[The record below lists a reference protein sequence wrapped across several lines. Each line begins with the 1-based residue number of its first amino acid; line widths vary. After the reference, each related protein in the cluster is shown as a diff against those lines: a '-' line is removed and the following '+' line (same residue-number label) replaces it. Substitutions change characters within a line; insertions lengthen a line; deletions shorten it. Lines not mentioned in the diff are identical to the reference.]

1 MSRKDFIS
9 LADVYPDI
17 KIQADYSSEENFTGQ
32 IVPGYKARK
41 ALLASVPARALSEV
55 QKDAK
60 SRGLCLKV
68 FDAYR
73 PAKAVKFF
81 LEWSNLPESNTELKE
96 IYYPKYSRLEL
107 FQNGFLSERSS
118 HSRGCTVDLTL
129 IDDVLGT
136 ELDMGSRF
144 DYFDTISHTDSPL
157 ISAHQMQNRLML
169 KSLMEAHGFKNY
181 SKEWWHY
188 TYRPEPYPDQ
198 AFDFDIE

>member
-1 MSRKDFIS
+1 MSRTDFIS
-9 LADVYPDI
+9 LADAYPDI
-17 KIQADYSSEENFTGQ
+17 KIQADYSTEENFTGQ
-32 IVPGYKARK
+32 IVPGYKSRK
-41 ALLASVPARALSEV
+41 AYLARVPAEALSLV

-60 SRGLCLKV
+60 SRGLGLKV

-73 PAKAVKFF
+73 PVKAVKFF
-81 LEWSNLPESNTELKE
+81 LEWSNLPEDDFELKE

-129 IDDVLGT
+129 VDDVLGI

-144 DYFDTISHTDSPL
+144 DYFDSISHTDSPL
-157 ISAHQMQNRLML
+157 ISVHQMQNRLLL
-169 KSLMEAHGFKNY
+169 KSLMEAHSFKNY

-188 TYRPEPYPDQ
+188 TYRPEPFPDQ
-198 AFDFDIE
+198 TFDFDIE

>member
-1 MSRKDFIS
+1 MSRSDFIS
-9 LADVYPDI
+9 LADSYPDI
-17 KIQADYSSEENFTGQ
+17 KIQADYSTEENFTGQ

-41 ALLASVPARALSEV
+41 AFLAKVPAKALSEV

-60 SRGLCLKV
+60 SRGLSLKV
-68 FDAYR
+68 FDGYR
-73 PAKAVKFF
+73 PVKAVKFF
-81 LEWSNLPESNTELKE
+81 LEWSHLPEDNFELKE
-96 IYYPKYSRLEL
+96 IYYPKYSRHEL

-129 IDDVLGT
+129 VDDVLGK

-144 DYFDTISHTDSPL
+144 DYFDAISNTDSSL
-157 ISAHQMQNRLML
+157 ISAQQMQNRLLL

-181 SKEWWHY
+181 IKEWWHY

-198 AFDFDIE
+198 TFDFDIE